1 VRARATIVFTIARLL
16 ASSGSLAI
24 VKTLVALARTLG
36 LRLIA
41 EGVEEAQQLDTL
53 TKEGC
58 TSFQGFMFY
67 RPVTID
73 AFEAEV
79 EAHP

>member
-1 VRARATIVFTIARLL
+1 MD
-16 ASSGSLAI
+16 GGWP
-24 VKTLVALARTLG
+24 RTLG

-41 EGVEEAQQLDTL
+41 EGVEQAQQLDTL
-53 TKEGC
+53 KKEGC

-79 EAHP
+79 AARP